1 MAVDTSKI
9 AENLRRFVIAVNAH
23 DRENPTHTAYGI
35 GLNPFDLDR
44 LGFEEGEQVVP
55 GITIQADSGVTGNFR
70 VLCDGDHLDELEASE
85 EEVVE
90 AVATQQVRV
99 PAAAPGDGERWP
111 EIDRSGGHRPVMDDA
126 RARDRAEHGPAR

>member
-9 AENLRRFVIAVNAH
+9 ADNLRRFAMAINAH

-35 GLNPFDLDR
+35 GLHPFDMGR

-70 VLCDGDHLDELEASE
+70 VLCDGDHLEELEAAE

-90 AVATQQVRV
+90 AVSTQQVGA
-99 PAAAPGDGERWP
+99 PAGAPR
-111 EIDRSGGHRPVMDDA
+111 IDEGA
-126 RARDRAEHGPAR
+126 